1 MARQGDPDLV
11 LASASP
17 RRRELLERL
26 GLVLRIIPA
35 DADETVQPGERAVDY
50 VRRVAMAKCDKVFEG
65 LAADGAAAGPV
76 EPGEPTLAV
85 LAADTTVVVDGVILG
100 KPADGAEARSMLAR
114 LAGRRHEVIT
124 GTSVRFGAR
133 RIERTVGTLVAVR
146 ALQPAE
152 IAAYLACDEWRGKA
166 GGYALQGIAAAFVSD
181 LRGSM
186 TNVIG
191 LPVAEVLADLQ
202 ALEALPR
209 YPAPAFGVGRGG

>member
-1 MARQGDPDLV
+1 MARQENPDLV

-35 DADETVQPGERAVDY
+35 DADETVQPGERAIDY

-65 LAADGAAAGPV
+65 LAPGEVTV
-76 EPGEPTLAV
+76 EPGEPNLAV
-85 LAADTTVVVDGVILG
+85 LAADTTVVVDEMILG
-100 KPADGAEARSMLAR
+100 KPADGAEARAMLAR

-124 GTSVRFGAR
+124 GTSIRFGAR
-133 RIERTVGTLVAVR
+133 RIERTVSTLVALR
-146 ALQPAE
+146 ALRPSE

-181 LRGSM
+181 LRGSV

-191 LPVAEVLADLQ
+191 LPLAEVLADLQ

-209 YPAPAFGVGRGG
+209 YPAPAFGVERAD

>member
-1 MARQGDPDLV
+1 MARQEDPDLV

-35 DADETVQPGERAVDY
+35 DADETIQPGERAVDY

-65 LAADGAAAGPV
+65 LAAGGGTGGPV
-76 EPGEPTLAV
+76 EPALAV
-85 LAADTTVVVDGVILG
+85 LAADTTVVVDELILG
-100 KPADGAEARSMLAR
+100 KPADASEARAMLAR

-133 RIERTVGTLVAVR
+133 RIERTVSTLVAVR
-146 ALQPAE
+146 ALQPSE

-181 LRGSM
+181 LRGSV

-209 YPAPAFGVGRGG
+209 YPAPAFGAGRGD

>member
-1 MARQGDPDLV
+1 MAQQEDPDLV

-26 GLVLRIIPA
+26 GVVLRIIPA
-35 DADETVQPGERAVDY
+35 DADETVEPHERAVDY

-65 LAADGAAAGPV
+65 LAPGGVTAAPV
-76 EPGEPTLAV
+76 EPALAV
-85 LAADTTVVVDGVILG
+85 LAADTTVVVDETILG
-100 KPADGAEARSMLAR
+100 KPADGAEARAMLAR

-124 GTSVRFGAR
+124 ATSIRFGAR
-133 RIERTVGTLVAVR
+133 RIERTVRTLVAMR
-146 ALQPAE
+146 ALQPSE

-181 LRGSM
+181 LRGSV

-191 LPVAEVLADLQ
+191 LPLAEVLADLQ

-209 YPAPAFGVGRGG
+209 YPAPAFGMKRAD

>member
-1 MARQGDPDLV
+1 MARQEDPDLV

-35 DADETVQPGERAVDY
+35 DADEAVQPAERAVDY
-50 VRRVAMAKCDKVFEG
+50 VRRVAMAKCDKVFDG
-65 LAADGAAAGPV
+65 LAAGSGTAGSV
-76 EPGEPTLAV
+76 EPGEPKLAV
-85 LAADTTVVVDGVILG
+85 LAADTTVVVDEMILG
-100 KPADGAEARSMLAR
+100 KPADEAEARSMLAR

-133 RIERTVGTLVAVR
+133 RIERTVSTLVAVR
-146 ALQPAE
+146 ALQPSE
-152 IAAYLACDEWRGKA
+152 IAAYLACAEWRGKA

-181 LRGSM
+181 LRGSV

-191 LPVAEVLADLQ
+191 LPLVEVLA
-202 ALEALPR
+202 ALREAG
-209 YPAPAFGVGRGG
+209 APSAELARGIPS

>member
-26 GLVLRIIPA
+26 GLVVRIIPA

-65 LAADGAAAGPV
+65 LAAGGVPTEPV
-76 EPGEPTLAV
+76 EPALAV
-85 LAADTTVVVDGVILG
+85 LAADTSVVVDELILG
-100 KPADGAEARSMLAR
+100 KPADASEARAMLAR

-124 GTSVRFGAR
+124 GTSIRFGAR
-133 RIERTVGTLVAVR
+133 RIERTVSTLVAVR
-146 ALQPAE
+146 ALQPSE

-181 LRGSM
+181 LRGSV

-209 YPAPAFGVGRGG
+209 YPAPAFGVGRGD

>member
-1 MARQGDPDLV
+1 MARQEDPDLV

-26 GLVLRIIPA
+26 GLVLQIIPA
-35 DADETVQPGERAVDY
+35 DADETIQPGERAVDY

-65 LAADGAAAGPV
+65 LAAGGIPAEPV
-76 EPGEPTLAV
+76 EPALAV
-85 LAADTTVVVDGVILG
+85 LAADTTVVVDELILG
-100 KPADGAEARSMLAR
+100 KPADASEARAMLAR

-133 RIERTVGTLVAVR
+133 RIERTVSTLVAVR
-146 ALQPAE
+146 ALQPSE

-181 LRGSM
+181 LRGSV

-209 YPAPAFGVGRGG
+209 YPAPAFGVGRRD

>member
-1 MARQGDPDLV
+1 MAQQEDPDLV

-35 DADETVQPGERAVDY
+35 DADETVEPHERAVDY

-65 LAADGAAAGPV
+65 LAPGAVTAEPV
-76 EPGEPTLAV
+76 EPALAV
-85 LAADTTVVVDGVILG
+85 LAADTTVVVDDTILG
-100 KPADGAEARSMLAR
+100 KPADGAEARAMLAR

-124 GTSVRFGAR
+124 ATSIRFGAR
-133 RIERTVGTLVAVR
+133 RIERTVRTLVAMR
-146 ALQPAE
+146 ALQPSE

-181 LRGSM
+181 LRGSV

-191 LPVAEVLADLQ
+191 LPLAEVLADLQ

-209 YPAPAFGVGRGG
+209 YPAPAFGMKRAD

>member
-1 MARQGDPDLV
+1 MARQEDPDLV

-26 GLVLRIIPA
+26 GLVLQIIPA
-35 DADETVQPGERAVDY
+35 DADETIQPGERAVDY

-65 LAADGAAAGPV
+65 LAAAGVRAEPV
-76 EPGEPTLAV
+76 EPGLAV
-85 LAADTTVVVDGVILG
+85 LAADTTVVVDELILG
-100 KPADGAEARSMLAR
+100 KPPDASEARAMLAR

-133 RIERTVGTLVAVR
+133 RIERTVSTLVAVR
-146 ALQPAE
+146 ALQPSE

-181 LRGSM
+181 LRGSV

-209 YPAPAFGVGRGG
+209 YPAPAFRVGRRD

>member
-1 MARQGDPDLV
+1 MARQEDPDLV

-50 VRRVAMAKCDKVFEG
+50 VRRVAVAKCDKVFEG
-65 LAADGAAAGPV
+65 LAAGGVPA
-76 EPGEPTLAV
+76 EPGEPALAV
-85 LAADTTVVVDGVILG
+85 LAADTTVVVDELILG
-100 KPADGAEARSMLAR
+100 KPADASEARAMLAR

-124 GTSVRFGAR
+124 GTSIRFGPR
-133 RIERTVGTLVAVR
+133 RIERTVSTLVAVR
-146 ALQPAE
+146 ALQPSE

-181 LRGSM
+181 LRGSV

-209 YPAPAFGVGRGG
+209 YPAPAFGVGRGD

>member
-1 MARQGDPDLV
+1 MSRQGDPDLV

-26 GLVLRIIPA
+26 GLVLRVIPA
-35 DADETVQPGERAVDY
+35 DVDETVQPGERAIDY

-65 LAADGAAAGPV
+65 LAPGGAAV
-76 EPGEPTLAV
+76 EPGEPGEPKLAV
-85 LAADTTVVVDGVILG
+85 LAADTTVVVDEMILG
-100 KPADGAEARSMLAR
+100 KPAHQAEARAMLTR
-114 LAGRRHEVIT
+114 LAGRRHEVVT

-133 RIERTVGTLVAVR
+133 RIERTVSTLVAMR
-146 ALQPAE
+146 ALQPSE
-152 IAAYLACDEWRGKA
+152 IAAYLAGGEWRGKA

-181 LRGSM
+181 LRGSV

-209 YPAPAFGVGRGG
+209 YPPPAFGVEHAD

>member
-1 MARQGDPDLV
+1 MARQEDPDLV

-35 DADETVQPGERAVDY
+35 DADETIQPGERAVDY

-65 LAADGAAAGPV
+65 LAAGGIPAEPV
-76 EPGEPTLAV
+76 EPALAV
-85 LAADTTVVVDGVILG
+85 LAADTTVVVDELILG
-100 KPADGAEARSMLAR
+100 KPADASEARAMLAR

-133 RIERTVGTLVAVR
+133 RIERTVSTLVAVR
-146 ALQPAE
+146 ALQPSE

-181 LRGSM
+181 LRGSV

-209 YPAPAFGVGRGG
+209 YPAPAFGVGRRD

>member
-1 MARQGDPDLV
+1 MARQEDPDLV

-50 VRRVAMAKCDKVFEG
+50 VRRVAVAKCDKVFEG
-65 LAADGAAAGPV
+65 LAAGGVPA
-76 EPGEPTLAV
+76 EPGEPALAV
-85 LAADTTVVVDGVILG
+85 LAADTTVVVDELILG
-100 KPADGAEARSMLAR
+100 KPADAPEARAMLAR

-124 GTSVRFGAR
+124 GTSIRFGPR
-133 RIERTVGTLVAVR
+133 RIERTVSTLVAVR
-146 ALQPAE
+146 ALQPSE

-181 LRGSM
+181 LRGSV

-209 YPAPAFGVGRGG
+209 YPAPAFGVGRGD